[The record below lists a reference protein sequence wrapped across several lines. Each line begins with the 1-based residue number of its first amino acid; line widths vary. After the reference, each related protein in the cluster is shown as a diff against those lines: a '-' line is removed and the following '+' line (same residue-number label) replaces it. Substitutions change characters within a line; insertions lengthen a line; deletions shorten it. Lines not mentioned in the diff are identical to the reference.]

1 MIPHSNPSGNHS
13 TFEWFHQQ
21 CGLPIFVTSMLLY
34 AFMTKPLCPVWV
46 IRLVQSH
53 RTTTSFLRLAHRSL
67 TYEEVLLHGEP
78 WVYFVW
84 IQLLCLCWMIG
95 SLTCLV
101 KSKPVKQEFIHSV
114 ILPPMVSFLS
124 CHHLYSVSPNYVD
137 EKMLL
142 HRKSQYQNFFPS
154 RSQIFINHHLCRKK
168 YCKEVFNPCQMLGD
182 IWI

>member
-1 MIPHSNPSGNHS
+1 MWTTYFCHI
-13 TFEWFHQQ
+13 
-21 CGLPIFVTSMLLY
+21 Y
-34 AFMTKPLCPVWV
+34 AFMTKPFCPVWV